1 MSQFP
6 DLVIFIPG
14 ILGSVLVKDGMTV
27 WDLSVIG
34 LYRGTR
40 LTELQFDAPGSLD
53 ADIGD
58 GITAVGVV
66 DNIGGIPGLW
76 KLGGYS
82 RLRDKLI
89 ADLGLQRDMNF
100 REFPYDWRRDNRVAS
115 SKLSVKSREWLS
127 HWRDVSGNSEAK
139 IWIVAH
145 SMGGLVA
152 RYFIECL
159 EGWEIVRSLTTIGT
173 PHRGSGKA
181 LDFLNAGSAP
191 GLADRLLPGLEIA
204 RNFDSVYQLLPTYPF
219 IVDDS
224 GNYRAF
230 ELSIP
235 GVDQSRAAHAADF
248 HTEIEAGRSRNLQD
262 AVYQETSPRLTVVIG
277 TDQPTYQS
285 ALFGGVGRLTM
296 MTDRDFMGNNRNGD
310 GTVPRVSA
318 MPLGYGEEIATFVC
332 NSHAVI
338 AADRVS
344 LHQLR
349 TYLSGA
355 TINLDAYRDESR
367 AKLGLELEDCYLAG
381 DVLVRARSSIREQKI
396 GAVIEDLTG
405 QAGPRNVTL
414 YRNGEEYIG
423 QIKLQTGAYLATIQ
437 LLERSVSDVFWVIDA

>member
-1 MSQFP
+1 MAQFP

-14 ILGSVLVKDGMTV
+14 ILGSVLAKNGKVV
-27 WDLSVIG
+27 WDLSVTG
-34 LYRGTR
+34 LYKGTR
-40 LTELQFDAPGSLD
+40 LPELQFDAPDSLD

-89 ADLGLQRDMNF
+89 ADLGLQLDRNF

-115 SKLSVKSREWLS
+115 SALSVKSQEWLS

-159 EGWEIVRSLTTIGT
+159 EGWKIVRSLTTIGT

-191 GLADRLLPGLEIA
+191 GLADRVLPGLGIA

-219 IVDDS
+219 VVDGN
-224 GNYRAF
+224 GNYRTY
-230 ELSIP
+230 EVSIP
-235 GVDQSRAAHAADF
+235 GVDQGRAAKAADF
-248 HTEIEAGRSRNLQD
+248 HAEIEDGRSLNLQD
-262 AVYQETSPRLTVVIG
+262 AVYQESSPRLTVVIG

-285 ALFGGVGRLTM
+285 AIVGSAGRLTM
-296 MTDRDFMGNNRNGD
+296 MTDRDFKGNNRNGD
-310 GTVPRVSA
+310 GTVPCVSA
-318 MPLGYGEEIATFVC
+318 IPLGYGEEIATFVC

-338 AADRVS
+338 AADKVS
-344 LHQLR
+344 LHHLR

-355 TINLDAYRDESR
+355 AINLDAYRDESQ
-367 AKLGLELEDCYLAG
+367 AKLSLQLEDCYLAG
-381 DVLVRARSSIREQKI
+381 DVVIKARSSIREQKI
-396 GAVIEDLTG
+396 GVVIEELTVE
-405 QAGPRNVTL
+405 AVPHNVTL
-414 YRNGEEYIG
+414 YRNGEEYLG
-423 QIKLQTGAYLATIQ
+423 HIKLQPGVYRATIQ
-437 LLERSVSDVFWVIDA
+437 LLGRNVSDVFWVF

>member
-14 ILGSVLVKDGMTV
+14 ILGSVLVKDGKTV

-40 LTELQFDAPGSLD
+40 LTELQLDAPGSLD
-53 ADIGD
+53 DDIGD
-58 GITAVGVV
+58 GIAAISVVGNV
-66 DNIGGIPGLW
+66 GGIPGLW

-89 ADLGLQRDMNF
+89 ADLGLLLDRNF

-115 SKLSVKSREWLS
+115 SRLSLKSREWLT
-127 HWRDVSGNSEAK
+127 HWRDVSGNPKAK

-152 RYFIECL
+152 RHFIECL
-159 EGWEIVRSLTTIGT
+159 EGWKIVRSLTTIGT

-181 LDFLNAGSAP
+181 LDFLNAVSAP
-191 GLADRLLPGLEIA
+191 GLADRLLPGFDIA

-219 IVDDS
+219 IVDSS
-224 GNYRAF
+224 GNYRTY
-230 ELSIP
+230 EVSIP
-235 GVDQSRAAHAADF
+235 GVDQDRAAKAADF
-248 HTEIEAGRSRNLQD
+248 HAEIEAGRLRNLKD
-262 AVYQETSPRLTVVIG
+262 AVYQASSPRLSVVIG

-285 ALFGGVGRLTM
+285 AMLAGAGRLAM
-296 MTDRDFMGNNRNGD
+296 MTNRDFQGNNGNGD

-318 MPLGYGEEIATFVC
+318 MPSGYGEEIATFVC

-338 AADRVS
+338 AADKVS
-344 LHQLR
+344 LHHLR

-355 TINLDAYRDESR
+355 AINLDAYRDESR
-367 AKLGLELEDCYLAG
+367 AKLGLELEDCYVAG
-381 DVLVRARSSIREQKI
+381 DVLIKAHSSIREQKI
-396 GAVIEDLTG
+396 GAVIEEITN
-405 QAGPRNVTL
+405 QVGPRKVTL
-414 YRNGEEYIG
+414 YRNGEEYLG
-423 QIKLQTGAYLATIQ
+423 QIKLQPGFYQATIE
-437 LLERSVSDVFWVIDA
+437 LLGRSVSDVFWVF

>member
-1 MSQFP
+1 MAQFP

-14 ILGSVLVKDGMTV
+14 ILGSVLAKDGKTV
-27 WDLSVIG
+27 WDLSVTG

-40 LTELQFDAPGSLD
+40 LTELHLDAPGSLD
-53 ADIGD
+53 DDIGD

-89 ADLGLQRDMNF
+89 ADLGLQLGRNF

-115 SKLSVKSREWLS
+115 SRLSVKSREWLS

-152 RYFIECL
+152 RHFIECL
-159 EGWEIVRSLTTIGT
+159 EGWKIVRSLTTIGT

-181 LDFLNAGSAP
+181 LDFLSAGSSP
-191 GLADRLLPGLEIA
+191 GLADRLLPGLDIA

-219 IVDDS
+219 IIDGS
-224 GNYRAF
+224 ENYRIH
-230 ELSIP
+230 EISIA
-235 GVDQSRAAHAADF
+235 GVDQGRATKAADF
-248 HTEIEAGRSRNLQD
+248 HAEIEAGRLGNLQD
-262 AVYQETSPRLTVVIG
+262 GVYQMSSPRLSVVIG
-277 TDQPTYQS
+277 TDQSTYQC
-285 ALFGGVGRLTM
+285 AIVGEAGRLTM
-296 MTDRDFMGNNRNGD
+296 MTNRDFQGNNVNGD

-318 MPLGYGEEIATFVC
+318 MPRGYGEEIATYVC
-332 NSHAVI
+332 NSHAAI
-338 AADRVS
+338 AADKVS
-344 LHQLR
+344 LHHLR

-355 TINLDAYRDESR
+355 AINLDAYRDESR
-367 AKLGLELEDCYLAG
+367 AKFGLDLEDCYDAG
-381 DVLVRARSSIREQKI
+381 DVLIKARSSIREQKI
-396 GAVIEDLTG
+396 GVVVEELTNKV
-405 QAGPRNVTL
+405 GPRKVTL

-423 QIKLQTGAYLATIQ
+423 QVKLQSGFYQATIE
-437 LLERSVSDVFWVIDA
+437 LLGRTVSDVFWVSDT